1 VIGARP
7 GGGPTV
13 RRRILGAELRTL
25 RQKAGLSRKEA
36 GQAIHASE
44 SKISRLEL
52 GQAEFETD
60 DLGTLLTLYRVEDQF
75 AFKALAEEANQ
86 PDWWHQFGS
95 AMPDWFPTYVGLEEA
110 AGVIRTY
117 EVQFVPG
124 LLQTEDYARAVIAGG
139 NGARSK
145 EKLEHRLALRM
156 GRQRLLDQDNPPRL
170 WAVIDEAAL
179 RRPMGGPE
187 VMRAQLE
194 YLLVAGDRPGITIQ
208 VMPLRYGAHAAEG
221 GAFTI
226 LRFPEPELPDI
237 VYLEQLTGALY
248 LDKRED
254 VDQYAAAMERLCA
267 DSAAPRDSLFILQ
280 KIRKEL

>member
-1 VIGARP
+1 MNARKPAPVVSPLRVFGAM
-7 GGGPTV
+7 
-13 RRRILGAELRTL
+13 LRHYRT
-25 RQKAGLSRKEA
+25 RAGLSQDQLGGLLYCSGDTIGKIEA
-36 GQAIHASE
+36 GQRAPSE
-44 SKISRLEL
+44 QFTLACEAVPQLQTGGALLEL
-52 GQAEFETD
+52 RVVLADYLKQRAYPGRFHRWPEHEAHATTLRTFE
-60 DLGTLLTLYRVEDQF
+60 LV
-75 AFKALAEEANQ
+75 A
-86 PDWWHQFGS
+86 
-95 AMPDWFPTYVGLEEA
+95 
-110 AGVIRTY
+110 
-117 EVQFVPG
+117 VPG

-139 NGARSK
+139 NGARTK
-145 EKLEHRLALRM
+145 EKLDHRLALRM
-156 GRQRLLDQDNPPRL
+156 GRQRLLEQDNPPRL

-194 YLLVAGDRPGITIQ
+194 YLLVAADRPGITIQ